1 SADTLSLTVRNC
13 GAAAILL
20 FPAMIATAPAGLPSA
35 SAFGA
40 LAGLTVLGT
49 VVGFGLYFWL
59 LARSS
64 AVTASATAYLIPAF
78 GALLGTVLLHE
89 PFTANM
95 IVGVALILVS
105 LSLVTGMRLP
115 KLRRVAAPRL
125 RAARSE
131 RMETT

>member
-35 SAFGA
+35 AAFGA
-40 LAGLTVLGT
+40 LAGLTMFGT

-64 AVTASATAYLIPAF
+64 AVTASATAFLIPAF

-89 PFTANM
+89 PFTTNM
-95 IVGVALILVS
+95 VVGVALILGS
-105 LSLVTGMRLP
+105 LSLVTGMWSP
-115 KLRRVAAPRL
+115 KLRRVTHAAL
-125 RAARSE
+125 RGPARE
-131 RMETT
+131 GMETT